1 MPRRRMQKQKLHVL
15 MMDGSIEVDNGAL
28 KIGAQLVSDMLQGVA
43 MPGRQ
48 LPTPSF
54 VHKELNRAPAPQD
67 GYHVETVDP
76 ITVEHDSQFQAQDAR
91 AMWDGARNG
100 QHSETDAQNRFERR
114 IMLLL
119 GFVGAVYM
127 LLCVGM
133 AFSTGG
139 DVETEE
145 PQRGGQ
151 VVQPTPVPTPT
162 PAPILPRVG
171 GG

>member
-1 MPRRRMQKQKLHVL
+1 MPRRRLQKQKLHVL
-15 MMDGSIEVDNGAL
+15 MKDGSIEIDNGAL
-28 KIGAQLVSDMLQGVA
+28 KIGSQVSSDILQGVA

-100 QHSETDAQNRFERR
+100 QHTETDAQNRFERR
-114 IMLLL
+114 LMMILALI
-119 GFVGAVYM
+119 GAIYM
-127 LLCVGM
+127 LVCVGM
-133 AFSTGG
+133 AFSINDDG
-139 DVETEE
+139 EAEE
-145 PQRGGQ
+145 QEQRDRT
-151 VVQPTPVPTPT
+151 VHPTPVPTPT

-171 GG
+171 GN